1 MPEAL
6 DLDRQLR
13 LTKVLVGALM
23 LGLVSLT
30 GTFSVLMQSSGK
42 ASPGLSQ
49 MPMLGVLGMVWLSS
63 AGMSF
68 FIPAMITNA
77 LKRQFT
83 GAPPDVAMRALMPK
97 YRVIAI
103 LRGALLEGPGLFGAV
118 AAFLTGAWGAF
129 AAPALSLLVLLV
141 TFPSVKGFLRFADTV
156 TGTPNGPG
164 GGHA

>member
-1 MPEAL
+1 MPDEL

-13 LTKVLVGALM
+13 VTKVLVGALM
-23 LGLVSLT
+23 FGLVSLT
-30 GTFSVLMQSSGK
+30 GVFSFLMHSSGK
-42 ASPGLSQ
+42 STQGLSAA
-49 MPMLGVLGMVWLSS
+49 PMLGVLGMVWLSS

-68 FIPAMITNA
+68 FIPAMIANG

-83 GAPPDVAMRALMPK
+83 GAPPDEAMRELMPR

-129 AAPALSLLVLLV
+129 TAPALSLLLLLV
-141 TFPSVKGFLRFADTV
+141 TFPSVKGFLRFVDAV
-156 TGTPNGPG
+156 TGAPRGPG